1 MGRFHFHDSAQKIGC
16 RLSGLTC
23 PDKHFSGHL
32 CPDKLRTFGFGVV
45 RENLRENVRENV
57 GAPRSR
63 AARARTAAR
72 PSACAARS
80 YSVAGGNSTAQGFE
94 PLSASQCAM
103 LEVWSHLDTLQTLGK
118 RRFRRFWTLGD
129 APGAPRKGLGGSRKA
144 VT

>member
-57 GAPRSR
+57 RENLRENLRGLHAIFGLFSGIFRSKISGNFVKQEGHSFER
-63 AARARTAAR
+63 AAVTAN
-72 PSACAARS
+72 
-80 YSVAGGNSTAQGFE
+80 V
-94 PLSASQCAM
+94 
-103 LEVWSHLDTLQTLGK
+103 
-118 RRFRRFWTLGD
+118 
-129 APGAPRKGLGGSRKA
+129 RK
-144 VT
+144 